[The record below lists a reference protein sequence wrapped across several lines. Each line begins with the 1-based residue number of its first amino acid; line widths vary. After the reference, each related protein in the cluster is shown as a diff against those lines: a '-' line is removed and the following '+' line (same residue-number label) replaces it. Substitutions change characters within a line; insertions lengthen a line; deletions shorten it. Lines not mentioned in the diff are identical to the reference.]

1 MRLIEFWIYLPKHV
15 PIIQF
20 ITVGAVQQMG
30 ALHGHCEFDV
40 QPKIYNILHLTIIH
54 VKYVCSYN
62 ITFLSSSSDCL
73 PNTQSILSSKNINK
87 KQAKRIGLNFILHIL
102 ITPSLIKF
110 LRSAIIKNMLKHC
123 KFDIFTRKILNA
135 N

>member
-1 MRLIEFWIYLPKHV
+1 MCDFKIEGATKIIQYELMAIIKFVMRLIEFWIYLPKHV

-54 VKYVCSYN
+54 VKYV
-62 ITFLSSSSDCL
+62 F
-73 PNTQSILSSKNINK
+73 
-87 KQAKRIGLNFILHIL
+87 L
-102 ITPSLIKF
+102 ITSLF
-110 LRSAIIKNMLKHC
+110 
-123 KFDIFTRKILNA
+123 
-135 N
+135 